1 MKTILLDLLIV
12 TIAIL
17 ALLEFPLTYLTVQAD
32 RSLLASMINIAQN
45 KESEPLD
52 IMPFIGMV
60 LCQTT
65 LIVII
70 AMGIYQN
77 L

>member
-1 MKTILLDLLIV
+1 MKTILFDLLIV
-12 TIAIL
+12 AIAVI

-32 RSLLASMINIAQN
+32 RRLLVSMINIAQN
-45 KESEPLD
+45 KELERAD

-60 LCQTT
+60 LCQTA
-65 LIVII
+65 LIVTI